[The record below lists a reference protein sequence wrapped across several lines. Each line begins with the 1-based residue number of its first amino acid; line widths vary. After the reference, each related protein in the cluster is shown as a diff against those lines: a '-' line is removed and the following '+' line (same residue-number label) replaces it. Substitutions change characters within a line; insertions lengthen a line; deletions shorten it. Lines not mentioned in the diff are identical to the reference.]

1 MSDRRSPRRD
11 IPGDASAERVL
22 RLGIALQTIAFG
34 VIGVLSTFSA
44 AGPQGTVGTAIVY
57 VVCATTVP
65 AAVVISRSRFIG
77 EWWTR
82 TSQVN
87 NGFIVY
93 AEVGVTT
100 VLLTFADSSVAI
112 VGAGLLALVGACAAH
127 FSNPIILRFHV
138 VWSTATVLGLMVRA
152 LVDGVDDPV
161 ALVVQAVVVI
171 LVMNGAV
178 FLLSAFSAAILAS
191 SRLHLSDAVT
201 DPLTGLLNRRG
212 IESHAAGGIGVGD
225 ERTASYLVLV
235 DIDDFKQVNDTHGHA
250 AGDDVLR
257 LVAIRLTVA
266 AGPGAV
272 VSRFGGEEFVVLTDK
287 ASPDL
292 FGYVERLRASLTHEC
307 DAVVITASAGA
318 CALRADRSDPAAA
331 FATALAA
338 ADEAMYRA
346 KSSGR
351 NRTELA

>member
-1 MSDRRSPRRD
+1 MSDHRFSRQP
-11 IPGDASAERVL
+11 IPGSASAERVL

-34 VIGVLSTFSA
+34 VIGILSTFSA
-44 AGPQGTVGTAIVY
+44 AGPQGAVGTAIVY
-57 VVCATTVP
+57 AVCATTVP

-82 TSQVN
+82 TSRVN

-127 FSNPIILRFHV
+127 FSNPVILRFHV
-138 VWSTATVLGLMVRA
+138 VWSTATVLGLAVRA

-191 SRLHLSDAVT
+191 SRLHFSDAVT

-212 IESHAAGGIGVGD
+212 IESHAATGTGV
-225 ERTASYLVLV
+225 EHAAPFLVLI

-266 AGPGAV
+266 AGAGAV
-272 VSRFGGEEFVVLTDK
+272 VSRFGGEEFVVLAEQ

-292 FGYVERLRASLTHEC
+292 FGYAERLRTSLTHER
-307 DAVVITASAGA
+307 DTVVITASAGA
-318 CALRADRSDPAAA
+318 CAPCADRSDPGSA
-331 FATALAA
+331 FAAALAA

-346 KSSGR
+346 KSLGR

>member
-1 MSDRRSPRRD
+1 MSDRRLSRQDILGGGSSPE
-11 IPGDASAERVL
+11 PVL
-22 RLGIALQTIAFG
+22 RIGIAVQTIAFG
-34 VIGVLSTFSA
+34 LIGILSTFSD
-44 AGPQGTVGTAIVY
+44 AGPQGTVRTMIVY

-65 AAVVISRSRFIG
+65 AAVVISRARFID

-82 TSQVN
+82 TSRVN

-93 AEVGVTT
+93 AEVGVTA
-100 VLLTFADSSVAI
+100 VLLTFADASVAI

-127 FSNPIILRFHV
+127 FSNPLVLRFHV
-138 VWSTATVLGLMVRA
+138 LWSTATVLGLATHALIDGVEDPAA
-152 LVDGVDDPV
+152 LV
-161 ALVVQAVVVI
+161 LQAVVVI

-212 IESHAAGGIGVGD
+212 IESHAAGGFGVGH
-225 ERTASYLVLV
+225 TTPFLVLI

-257 LVAIRLTVA
+257 LVAVRLTVA

-272 VSRFGGEEFVVLTDK
+272 VSRFGGEEFVVLADE

-292 FGYVERLRASLTHEC
+292 FGYAERLRTSLTNER
-307 DAVVITASAGA
+307 DAVVVTASAGA
-318 CALRADRSDPAAA
+318 CAPRPDRSDPSAA
-331 FATALAA
+331 FAGALAA
-338 ADEAMYRA
+338 ADAAMYRA